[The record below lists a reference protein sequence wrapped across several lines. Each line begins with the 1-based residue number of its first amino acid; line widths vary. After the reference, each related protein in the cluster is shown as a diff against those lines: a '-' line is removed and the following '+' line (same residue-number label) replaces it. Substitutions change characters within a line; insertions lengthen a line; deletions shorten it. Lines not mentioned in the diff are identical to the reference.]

1 MPYIYISH
9 HIHSFLL
16 YIYIHYKV
24 AYDGIEAI
32 DICAQMIENDTYG
45 ELAGI
50 FMDYH
55 VRYQCNITSVG
66 CMYLLISCI
75 LRVYA
80 CIISYPKSMMLVLF
94 YV

>member
-9 HIHSFLL
+9 HIHSFFL
-16 YIYIHYKV
+16 YIYIHCKV
-24 AYDGIEAI
+24 AYDGVEAI

-55 VRYQCNITSVG
+55 VRY
-66 CMYLLISCI
+66 
-75 LRVYA
+75 
-80 CIISYPKSMMLVLF
+80 
-94 YV
+94 

>member
-1 MPYIYISH
+1 MYICIYVYIHITHITYIHSYCPYIYS
-9 HIHSFLL
+9 
-16 YIYIHYKV
+16 YILYKV

-55 VRYQCNITSVG
+55 VRY
-66 CMYLLISCI
+66 
-75 LRVYA
+75 
-80 CIISYPKSMMLVLF
+80 
-94 YV
+94 